1 MTSTAAT
8 ETSGSSRTGRR
19 QRSVIPEP
27 ISRRR
32 YLGIAV
38 TSFIVVLAVWW
49 LITAMG
55 VIDETFLPGPAD
67 VVRVIVE
74 TATSGQLWDDMGV
87 SVWRVMVGYLLAV
100 VLAVPLGVL
109 SGSSPRAEAAIEP
122 LTDFIRYMPVVA
134 FVPLTIIWVGTEDT
148 QKFLIIW
155 LGTFFQMV
163 LMVADAVRRVPRSY
177 QNLGATLGMG
187 RTGILVHIIVP
198 AALPRIWDTLRL
210 CLGWAWSWLV
220 VAELV
225 AATSGMGYRIT
236 QAQRFLATDTIIA
249 YVIVLGVLGL
259 VFDQVMRAAGR
270 RMFRYLEGRS

>member
-1 MTSTAAT
+1 MTVAA
-8 ETSGSSRTGRR
+8 SRTAGKRKH
-19 QRSVIPEP
+19 RSVIPAP
-27 ISRRR
+27 VSRKK
-32 YLGIAV
+32 YLAIAA
-38 TSFIVVLAVWW
+38 TSFIVVLAAWW
-49 LITAMG
+49 LITALEL
-55 VIDETFLPGPAD
+55 VDSTFLPSPAD
-67 VVRVIVE
+67 VVHVISD
-74 TATSGQLWDDMGV
+74 TATNGQLWSDMRI

-100 VLAVPLGVL
+100 VLAVPIGVFA
-109 SGSSPRAEAAIEP
+109 GSSPRAEAAIEP

-134 FVPLTIIWVGTEDT
+134 FVPLTIIWVGTEDS

-163 LMVADAVRRVPRSY
+163 LMVADAVRQVPRSY

-187 RTGILVHIIVP
+187 RLSILSHIVVP

-225 AATSGMGYRIT
+225 AASSGMGYRIT

-249 YVIVLGVLGL
+249 YVIVLGLLGL
-259 VFDQVMRAAGR
+259 ISDQIMRAAGR
-270 RMFRYLEGRS
+270 RMFRYLEARS